1 MDGRCSS
8 WSWLPFQSGHG
19 AASERSCV
27 SEVQQDLQIS
37 SQVEEQLQQI
47 YFLMDMEEEHGHAE
61 APSSQ
66 SSAFRSFS
74 GSPDETCSSLM
85 LGTSTNTTNYSCYHT
100 PEVSSLKM
108 TLSPFTYSDDDRRY
122 GHYCYRSL
130 DDTIIPT
137 PQQLTYC
144 QQAHQEQAQRKNGG
158 HGGAGAFMPYTRHL
172 GTKKKPKPS
181 GYGGQRAIKTVI
193 SALARM
199 HMVRLAQWRQRYHQ
213 TTEIPAVAP
222 PTGSNGGNQL
232 QHVLSERKRREKLND
247 SFKALRAVLPPAP
260 KKDNKASILIRARDY
275 VNTLKSRVSEL
286 EERNR
291 MLVGLQR
298 HCNNNGVDQD
308 HHVSDEEIEV
318 NIHRA
323 TAGDISQEFHLKIVV
338 KSGCNAMDAVVG
350 ILECLKKIGDVRL
363 AAVDTGSRT
372 TTLTLQMKT
381 RRCDDNF
388 LKESVI
394 KSVKGVM
401 QSKIETA

>member
-1 MDGRCSS
+1 MDGCS
-8 WSWLPFQSGHG
+8 SWLPFQSGGTDHG
-19 AASERSCV
+19 AAASERSCDG
-27 SEVQQDLQIS
+27 SDLPIS

-61 APSSQ
+61 APSPQ
-66 SSAFRSFS
+66 SSAFHSFS
-74 GSPDETCSSLM
+74 GSPDETSSLM
-85 LGTSTNTTNYSCYHT
+85 LESTNTNTTNNSSCHHT
-100 PEVSSLKM
+100 PEVSSLKIPF
-108 TLSPFTYSDDDRRY
+108 SPITYGDDRQY
-122 GHYCYRSL
+122 GHCYGNL
-130 DDTIIPT
+130 NDTIQNLQGFT
-137 PQQLTYC
+137 C
-144 QQAHQEQAQRKNGG
+144 QQAHQELAQRNNG
-158 HGGAGAFMPYTRHL
+158 HGHAGAFMPYSRHL
-172 GTKKKPKPS
+172 GPKKKPKPS
-181 GYGGQRAIKTVI
+181 GYGGQRAIKTVV

-199 HMVRLAQWRQRYHQ
+199 HMIRLAQWRQRYHQ
-213 TTEIPAVAP
+213 TMEMAVAP
-222 PTGSNGGNQL
+222 PTGGNNGNQL

-247 SFKALRAVLPPAP
+247 SFKALREVLPPAP

-291 MLVGLQR
+291 MLVESQR
-298 HCNNNGVDQD
+298 RCKNNGGDRD
-308 HHVSDEEIEV
+308 DVSDEEIQV
-318 NIHRA
+318 DIDRA
-323 TAGDISQEFHLKIVV
+323 TAEDISQELLLKIVV
-338 KSGCNAMDAVVG
+338 KSGRNAMDAVVG

-401 QSKIETA
+401 RSKIETA